1 MTGEVPGG
9 ELGLLQAA
17 VDLLV
22 VGLQHSAC
30 DLGKMYLGEVE
41 GSESLASCDYRHYSA
56 LLAVARGSVAL
67 VTTTHAQWVDLVG
80 RLGDASVP
88 GWNCSGSTP
97 SFYDFER
104 GGADDGDADASG
116 SLPRV
121 HTLTL
126 ARAERVLSAMPEA
139 EALLGWQKDSGLKSF
154 VDDPDYNSAADD
166 DFVDRGGPLES
177 YNSKLS
183 TLIEL
188 TKETK
193 KLVQRMRTPPTLA
206 GICVRGHQGCKH

>member
-1 MTGEVPGG
+1 M
-9 ELGLLQAA
+9 
-17 VDLLV
+17 
-22 VGLQHSAC
+22 
-30 DLGKMYLGEVE
+30 
-41 GSESLASCDYRHYSA
+41 
-56 LLAVARGSVAL
+56 
-67 VTTTHAQWVDLVG
+67 TTTHAQWVDLVG

-116 SLPRV
+116 FLPRV

-193 KLVQRMRTPPTLA
+193 KLVQRMRTPPPWPGFVSEATKA
-206 GICVRGHQGCKH
+206 ANTKGGDTN